1 MCYSPI
7 FLLLVCRTHR
17 VTHAWCTAACTGV
30 LYVRSIGRWRDIY
43 PVILPCPWPLLILLQ
58 FKRWMQVETRKL
70 HRLLKMAPN
79 TPPWRYSLCR
89 ICLLL
94 YTELKTAF
102 LSLFFLGVYFCFLD
116 LKQNKVCETPGCLM
130 VSKVLNSQVV
140 DRNFISLPCNFSLTL
155 VAAGAISY
163 AFVHLLRLLFVCLS
177 C

>member
-102 LSLFFLGVYFCFLD
+102 LSLFFLGYIFVFWIW
-116 LKQNKVCETPGCLM
+116 
-130 VSKVLNSQVV
+130 SKTKYVRLQ
-140 DRNFISLPCNFSLTL
+140 DAWWYQKCWIR
-155 VAAGAISY
+155 
-163 AFVHLLRLLFVCLS
+163 RLLIEILFLFLVIAV
-177 C
+177 